1 VRLQNGAVTN
11 TPDALDIICRIAGG
25 DLDAEIVAR
34 TDHAIAFLDHR
45 PVFYGHTLVAP
56 LHHVETLPELS
67 SEALSRVMDLVQRI
81 AAAMVTGLGAQGSF
95 VAVNNTVSQSIPH
108 LHVHVVPRTK
118 GDGLKGFFWPR
129 RAYAAGQAASYAALL
144 RDALQA

>member
-1 VRLQNGAVTN
+1 VTT
-11 TPDALDIICRIAGG
+11 TPDVRDIICRIAAG
-25 DLDAEIVAR
+25 DLDAEILAR

-45 PVFYGHTLVAP
+45 PVFYGHVLIAP
-56 LHHVETLPELS
+56 LHHVETLPDLS
-67 SEALSRVMDLVQRI
+67 PDALFHVMQLVQRV

-95 VAVNNTVSQSIPH
+95 VGVNNTVSQSVPH
-108 LHVHVVPRTK
+108 LHVHVIPRTK

-129 RAYAAGQAASYAALL
+129 RAYAAGQAASYATLL

>member
-1 VRLQNGAVTN
+1 MTT
-11 TPDALDIICRIAGG
+11 TPDARDIICRIAAG

-34 TDHAIAFLDHR
+34 SDHAIAFLDHR

-56 LHHVETLPELS
+56 LHHVETLPEVS
-67 SEALSRVMDLVQRI
+67 PDALAPVMELVQRV
-81 AAAMVTGLGAQGSF
+81 AAAMVSALGAQGSF

-129 RAYAAGQAASYAALL
+129 RAYAAGQASEYAALL

>member
-1 VRLQNGAVTN
+1 MTTTA
-11 TPDALDIICRIAGG
+11 DARDIICRIASG

-45 PVFYGHTLVAP
+45 PVFYGHTLVCP
-56 LHHVETLPELS
+56 IGHVDTLPDLPADELVPLMS
-67 SEALSRVMDLVQRI
+67 LVQRV

-95 VAVNNTVSQSIPH
+95 VGINNTVSQSVPH
-108 LHVHVVPRTK
+108 THVHVIPRTK

-129 RAYAAGQAASYAALL
+129 RSYATGQSASYASLL
-144 RDALQA
+144 REALQE

>member
-1 VRLQNGAVTN
+1 MTT
-11 TPDALDIICRIAGG
+11 TPDARDIICRIASG

-56 LHHVETLPELS
+56 LRHVETLPEVPS
-67 SEALSRVMDLVQRI
+67 DALVPVMELVQRV

-129 RAYAAGQAASYAALL
+129 RAYAAGQATTYAALL
-144 RDALQA
+144 RDALRA

>member
-1 VRLQNGAVTN
+1 MTT
-11 TPDALDIICRIAGG
+11 TPDARDIICRIAAG

-34 TDHAIAFLDHR
+34 SDQAIAFLDHR

-56 LHHVETLPELS
+56 LHHVETLPEIS
-67 SEALSRVMDLVQRI
+67 PDALAPVMELVQRV
-81 AAAMVTGLGAQGSF
+81 AAAMVSALGAQGSF

-129 RAYAAGQAASYAALL
+129 RAYAAGQAAAYATRL

>member
-1 VRLQNGAVTN
+1 MTTTA
-11 TPDALDIICRIAGG
+11 DARDIICRIASG

-45 PVFYGHTLVAP
+45 PVFYGHTLIAP
-56 LHHVETLPELS
+56 LHHVETLPDLS
-67 SEALSRVMDLVQRI
+67 LDALSPVMQLVQRV

-95 VAVNNTVSQSIPH
+95 VAVNNTVSQSITH
-108 LHVHVVPRTK
+108 LHVHVIPRTK

-129 RAYAAGQAASYAALL
+129 RSYALGQAASYATLL
-144 RDALQA
+144 REALRA

>member
-1 VRLQNGAVTN
+1 MTTTADSR
-11 TPDALDIICRIAGG
+11 DIICRIASG

-45 PVFYGHTLVAP
+45 PVFYGHTLIAP
-56 LHHVETLPELS
+56 LHHVETLPEVAPD
-67 SEALSRVMDLVQRI
+67 ALAPVMELVQRV

-95 VAVNNTVSQSIPH
+95 VGVNNTVSQSIPH
-108 LHVHVVPRTK
+108 LHVHVIPRTK

-129 RAYAAGQAASYAALL
+129 RAYASGQAASYATLL
-144 RDALQA
+144 REALQG

>member
-1 VRLQNGAVTN
+1 MTT
-11 TPDALDIICRIAGG
+11 TPDARDIICRIAAG
-25 DLDAEIVAR
+25 DLDAEIVACS
-34 TDHAIAFLDHR
+34 DQAIAFLDHR

-56 LHHVETLPELS
+56 LHHVETLPEIS
-67 SEALSRVMDLVQRI
+67 PDALAPVMELVQRV
-81 AAAMVTGLGAQGSF
+81 AAAMVSALGAQGSF

-129 RAYAAGQAASYAALL
+129 RAYAAGQAAAYATRL

>member
-1 VRLQNGAVTN
+1 MTA
-11 TPDALDIICRIAGG
+11 DARDIICRIASG

-45 PVFYGHTLVAP
+45 PVFYGHTLIAP

-67 SEALSRVMDLVQRI
+67 PAALSPIMELVQQV

-95 VAVNNTVSQSIPH
+95 VGVNNTVSQSIPH
-108 LHVHVVPRTK
+108 LHVHVIPRTK

-129 RAYAAGQAASYAALL
+129 RAYAAGQAASYATWL
-144 RDALQA
+144 REALQA

>member
-1 VRLQNGAVTN
+1 MTT
-11 TPDALDIICRIAGG
+11 TPDARDIICRIASG
-25 DLDAEIVAR
+25 DLDAEVVAR
-34 TDHAIAFLDHR
+34 TTHAIAFLDHR
-45 PVFYGHTLVAP
+45 PIFYGHTLIAP
-56 LHHVETLPELS
+56 LVHVETLPDLS
-67 SEALSRVMDLVQRI
+67 PEALSPVMELVQRV

-129 RAYAAGQAASYAALL
+129 RAYGAGQAASYATLL
-144 RDALQA
+144 REALQA